1 MLREAARILQLV
13 IELAVGVV
21 LHDKIVVAALLQ
33 DLEQV
38 RMVHM
43 LHDEDLRL
51 QSLVVHLIYRLLGI
65 VKNRV

>member
-13 IELAVGVV
+13 IELAVGVE
-21 LHDKIVVAALLQ
+21 LHDKIVVAALLE

-38 RMVHM
+38 RMV
-43 LHDEDLRL
+43 HDEDLRL
-51 QSLVVHLIYRLLGI
+51 QSLAVHLIHRLLGI

>member
-13 IELAVGVV
+13 IELAVGVE
-21 LHDKIVVAALLQ
+21 LHDKIVVAALLE

-51 QSLVVHLIYRLLGI
+51 QSLAVHLIHRLLGI

>member
-21 LHDKIVVAALLQ
+21 LHDKIVVAALLE

-38 RMVHM
+38 RMV
-43 LHDEDLRL
+43 HDEDLRL
-51 QSLVVHLIYRLLGI
+51 QSLAVHLIHRLLGI